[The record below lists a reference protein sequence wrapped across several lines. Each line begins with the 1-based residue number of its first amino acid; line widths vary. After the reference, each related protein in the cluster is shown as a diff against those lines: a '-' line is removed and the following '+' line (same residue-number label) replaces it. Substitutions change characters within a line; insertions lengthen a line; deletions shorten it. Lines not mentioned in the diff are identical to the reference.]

1 MAIIYSY
8 PTVDP
13 VREDLV
19 LGTDVSSSN
28 KATKNFTIQSIIDLV
43 TVATGDLQTVL
54 ALGNVA
60 TGFDINLTNSS
71 FIGGGFRTTGGI
83 VISGT
88 TGTGFTN
95 ITSTSLT
102 GTVATAAQPNI
113 TSLGSLTALVIDGP
127 ISGTNLITSSNL
139 AGAQNDNVVSTL
151 AIKTYVDNQVGL
163 FDTLQEV
170 LASGNTTGG
179 TDIAVS
185 ASDDITFT
193 DTSKVILG
201 TGADATIEHDGTDL
215 KIINTEG
222 KTTISNSSG
231 DIDISATAATKKTTI
246 NGKAGVDLQFDG
258 SKKLETLTG
267 GAKVTGA
274 FEATAAGTFVNLLN
288 SGTYQDSSGDV
299 GTAGQILSST
309 ATGTNWVTEVP
320 LYNWS
325 LEGTAIPSG
334 AAVTVTDG
342 ANITTTWDAA
352 NYDLSIAV
360 TGLPDGTGA
369 ANQVTFWSDTD
380 TLTGAAGF
388 TFAGGATG
396 QVTVAGILQ
405 AGTLSD
411 GTFSG
416 SAGTYTGGVSITS
429 TDFVGALT
437 GNADTAT
444 ALASSGAIAITGDT
458 NSTGGPYTY
467 TSGGAISIA
476 TTIADTTVTGKVLT
490 NLATPT
496 SSAIAATDTILA
508 AMAKLQGQIT
518 GLAGSL
524 AFEGTWD
531 ASTGNPPSAT
541 PLNGQFWIVSV
552 AGNTNLDGITD
563 WLVGDWAIYVNNGAG
578 TDAWQ
583 KLDQSNE
590 VLGSGA
596 ANKIAKWTSTNTLAT
611 GLIDDDGTTVTVGN
625 SGNLIVEGN
634 TTLGDADTDS
644 TTVKGPAVFEE
655 TSRFNVGISL
665 GAATYGSAG
674 QVLTSGGGAASVNT
688 WTTPTI
694 GVVESISGLY
704 GITVAGTAAIPTV
717 AITADANNLIKLAT
731 VKTTPVG
738 ADTILINDSAATDVL
753 KQVTLTS
760 LKTFTSE
767 NWILSDGT
775 NTTTIADGDTAT
787 FAGASGITV
796 AENAGTITITGSAQP
811 GTGTQ
816 YTLPVWST
824 TTSLGDSM
832 VSQNSGGTALTVSGS
847 ATFTD
852 DVTIDNSSPELYL
865 TPDAAKYSWMIA
877 AQENID
883 QHFEITPST
892 TVGGTTF
899 NAPALKINGSNSAAT
914 FAGSVDAG
922 TGIRIKTDTDAVIE
936 SIVAD
941 KSILFKGTDGAT
953 AITAL
958 KLNIGDS
965 GDATFNRSIIAN
977 NGGQYRLND
986 TGGVVRGRIRAD
998 ATDGLQ
1004 LRASSSN
1011 TPTSPERGLDINND
1025 YSLFQGEVIIAGTNP
1040 VMEMV
1045 RINSTTT
1052 AGSTVFKVG
1061 DSTNFGN
1068 GYKANSEFQGDVDI
1082 KGNLTVDGHII
1093 HGGGGGGTGKGG
1105 QFTKLYTTGNAG
1117 VAGVAFTID
1126 RATTGSMVFD
1136 VMLTS
1141 DTSTVCAVAKKY
1153 TVVCTYGATSPIY
1166 NKILDTGPDGSN
1178 DFTVAFADDTSNT
1191 KIKCTITPTGLGTQ
1205 KIGITIDLGF
1215 GQNDATVVMN

>member
-54 ALGNVA
+54 NLGNVA
-60 TGFDINLTNSS
+60 TGFDIDLTNSS
-71 FIGGGFRTTGGI
+71 FIGGGFRTVGGI
-83 VISGT
+83 IISGT
-88 TGTGFTN
+88 IGTGFTN
-95 ITSTSLT
+95 ITSTLLT

-163 FDTLQEV
+163 YDTLAEV
-170 LASGNTTGG
+170 LASGNITGG

-185 ASDDITFT
+185 ANDDITFT

-342 ANITTTWDAA
+342 TNITTTWDAA

-396 QVTVAGILQ
+396 KVAI
-405 AGTLSD
+405 AGELEIGGVLTD
-411 GTFSG
+411 GTFTGSG
-416 SAGTYTGGVSITS
+416 GTYTGYTSITS

-458 NSTGGPYTY
+458 TSTGGPYTY
-467 TSGGAISIA
+467 TSGGSISIA

-531 ASTGNPPSAT
+531 ASAGTAPSAT

-552 AGNTNLDGITD
+552 AGSTNLSGITD

-590 VLGSGA
+590 VLGSGTA
-596 ANKIAKWTSTNTLAT
+596 QKMAMWSGTVGDASQTLAT
-611 GLIDDDGTTVTVGN
+611 GLIEQDSANTLITIGN
-625 SGNLIVEGN
+625 SGSLLVEGN
-634 TTLGDADTDS
+634 TTLGNAVTDTV
-644 TTVKGPAVFEE
+644 TAAGPVTFNETLNIKKGIFVDG
-655 TSRFNVGISL
+655 TQGTD
-665 GAATYGSAG
+665 GY
-674 QVLTSGGGAASVNT
+674 VLTSGNGSGAAMSWAEPTVGTVTSVSATTTGDALDVAVSTATTTPAIALTWAGGAAGATDYVNGLGNLT
-688 WTTPTI
+688 TFPTLDNYASWTADSDEGTDITVTSGFNLKFTGAVTAGGAGIATDSAVSANEMTI
-694 GVVESISGLY
+694 GLIN
-704 GITVAGTAAIPTV
+704 AGGTPG
-717 AITADANNLIKLAT
+717 AT
-731 VKTTPVG
+731 TFYRGDGQWSVPVG
-738 ADTILINDSAATDVL
+738 TKTETLAEVL
-753 KQVTLTS
+753 V
-760 LKTFTSE
+760 
-767 NWILSDGT
+767 NG
-775 NTTTIADGDTAT
+775 NTTGGTDIAVADNIT
-787 FAGASGITV
+787 FADNSKALFGAGSDLQIYH
-796 AENAGTITITGSAQP
+796 TGSQS
-811 GTGTQ
+811 
-816 YTLPVWST
+816 Y
-824 TTSLGDSM
+824 
-832 VSQNSGGTALTVSGS
+832 
-847 ATFTD
+847 
-852 DVTIDNSSPELYL
+852 I
-865 TPDAAKYSWMIA
+865 K
-877 AQENID
+877 
-883 QHFEITPST
+883 
-892 TVGGTTF
+892 
-899 NAPALKINGSNSAAT
+899 
-914 FAGSVDAG
+914 DAG
-922 TGIRIKTDTDAVIE
+922 TGSLIIE
-936 SIVAD
+936 SSDLFLRTNSTENAIVCAANASVTLYHD
-941 KSILFKGTDGAT
+941 NVAKLATTSTGVTVLGQGLLMEGTSSPQEAVLTMGT
-953 AITAL
+953 
-958 KLNIGDS
+958 LN
-965 GDATFNRSIIAN
+965 
-977 NGGQYRLND
+977 
-986 TGGVVRGRIRAD
+986 
-998 ATDGLQ
+998 
-1004 LRASSSN
+1004 N
-1011 TPTSPERGLDINND
+1011 TPTIK
-1025 YSLFQGEVIIAGTNP
+1025 
-1040 VMEMV
+1040 MM
-1045 RINSTTT
+1045 
-1052 AGSTVFKVG
+1052 KVG
-1061 DSTNFGN
+1061 SNYIYSPNGSVVLRSGGTPVDGLSVSSGSVFLSQYGQGNKLGTPTYDLAVNSSGKILEVEQTFPYQKSGIFNGYSQIAASTNASTLFTVTRESAGQLIFDVWITTFIGSMSRYVVAHQLDSTPVYNKLLEAPG
-1068 GYKANSEFQGDVDI
+1068 GDSSTSGITISFD
-1082 KGNLTVDGHII
+1082 NATSS
-1093 HGGGGGGTGKGG
+1093 GG
-1105 QFTKLYTTGNAG
+1105 TTGNS
-1117 VAGVAFTID
+1117 VECKI
-1126 RATTGSMVFD
+1126 TTDANWNTTNVNW
-1136 VMLTS
+1136 
-1141 DTSTVCAVAKKY
+1141 TVQVGY
-1153 TVVCTYGATSPIY
+1153 MFS
-1166 NKILDTGPDGSN
+1166 
-1178 DFTVAFADDTSNT
+1178 
-1191 KIKCTITPTGLGTQ
+1191 GT
-1205 KIGITIDLGF
+1205 LS
-1215 GQNDATVVMN
+1215 VS